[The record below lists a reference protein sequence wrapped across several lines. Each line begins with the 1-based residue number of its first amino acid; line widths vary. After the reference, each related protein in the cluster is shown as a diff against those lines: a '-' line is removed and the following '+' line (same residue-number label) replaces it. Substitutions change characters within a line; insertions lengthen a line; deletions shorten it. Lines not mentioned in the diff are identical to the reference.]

1 MAKIKAVIFDIDN
14 TLIDFFKMKELSVE
28 DAIYAMI
35 ATGLKKSHDEIWDAI
50 DKIYQKHGI
59 EYQNVFNDVLKQ
71 FEGKV
76 DNKKLG
82 AAISAY
88 RKVRVGHI
96 MPYANVIPTLIALTK
111 RGYKLG
117 VISDAPSLQM
127 WIRLCDMGLEHF
139 FDFVIASEDEGELKP
154 SPLPFKRAIEI
165 LKLKPEEII
174 MVGDNMHRDV
184 AGAKNIGMV
193 SVLAKYGQSVKRIVG
208 IEPRNSIENA
218 KPDYEINDVKELL
231 EVLK

>member
-14 TLIDFFKMKELSVE
+14 TLIDFFKMKELAVE
-28 DAIYAMI
+28 EAIYAMI
-35 ATGLKKSHDEIWDAI
+35 ASGLKKSHDEIWNAI
-50 DKIYQKHGI
+50 DIVYQKHGV
-59 EYQNVFNDVLKQ
+59 EYQNIFNDVLKQ

-88 RKVRVGHI
+88 RRVKTGHI

-139 FDFVIASEDEGELKP
+139 FDFVIASEEEGALKP
-154 SPLPFKRAIEI
+154 SPLPFKKAIEI
-165 LKLKPEEII
+165 LKMKPDEIM
-174 MVGDNMHRDV
+174 MVGDNTHRDV
-184 AGAKNIGMV
+184 SGAKNMGMI
-193 SVLAKYGQSVKRIVG
+193 STLAKYGQLGKRIVG
-208 IEPRNSIENA
+208 IPSFPANDKV
-218 KPDYEINDVKELL
+218 KPDYEIMDIKELL
-231 EVLK
+231 EILR

>member
-14 TLIDFFKMKELSVE
+14 TLVDFYKMKELAVE
-28 DAIYAMI
+28 EAIYAMI
-35 ATGLKKSHDEIWDAI
+35 AAGLKKSHDEIWNAI
-50 DKIYQKHGI
+50 DKSYQKHGI
-59 EYQNVFNDVLKQ
+59 EYQNIFNEVLEQ

-88 RKVRVGHI
+88 RRVKTGHI
-96 MPYANVIPTLIALTK
+96 LPYANAIPTLIKLIK

-139 FDFVIASEDEGELKP
+139 FDFVIAAEEAGEMKP
-154 SPLPFKRAIEI
+154 SPLPFKKAIEI
-165 LKLKPEEII
+165 LKLEPKEIVMIGDSMYKDI
-174 MVGDNMHRDV
+174 M
-184 AGAKNIGMV
+184 GAKNIGMV
-193 SVLAKYGQSVKRIVG
+193 SVLAKYGQLGKKVVG
-208 IEPRNSIENA
+208 IQPYPKTENV
-218 KPDYEINDVKELL
+218 KPDYEINDIKELL
-231 EVLK
+231 EILK

>member
-35 ATGLKKSHDEIWDAI
+35 AAGLKKSHDEIWDAV
-50 DKIYQKHGI
+50 DKSYQKHGI

-88 RKVRVGHI
+88 RKVRMGHLT
-96 MPYANVIPTLIALTK
+96 PYANVIPTLIELTK

-127 WIRLCDMGLEHF
+127 WIRLCDMRLEHF

-154 SPLPFKRAIEI
+154 SPLPFKRAIEL
-165 LKLKPEEII
+165 LKMKPEEII
-174 MVGDNMHRDV
+174 MVGDNIHRDV

-193 SVLAKYGQSVKRIVG
+193 SVLAKYGQLDKRMVG
-208 IEPRNSIENA
+208 VEPHNSIEKA
-218 KPDYEINDVKELL
+218 KPDYEIKDIKELL
-231 EVLK
+231 EILK

>member
-1 MAKIKAVIFDIDN
+1 MGKIKAVIFDIDN
-14 TLIDFFKMKELSVE
+14 TLIDFYKMKELSVE

-35 ATGLKKSHDEIWDAI
+35 AAGLKKSHDEVWNAI
-50 DKIYQKHGI
+50 DKIYKEYGV
-59 EYQNVFNDVLKQ
+59 EYQNVFNEVLRQ

-88 RKVRVGHI
+88 RKVRTGHLA
-96 MPYANVIPTLIALTK
+96 PYANTVPTLIELLK

-127 WIRLCDMGLEHF
+127 WIRLCDMKLEHF

-154 SPLPFKRAIEI
+154 SPLPFKKAIGI
-165 LKLKPEEII
+165 LKLKPEEIM
-174 MVGDNMHRDV
+174 MVGDNIGRDIV
-184 AGAKNIGMV
+184 GAKNTGMV
-193 SVLAKYGQSVKRIVG
+193 SVFARYGQLDKRIVG
-208 IEPRNSIENA
+208 IELRNSSEKI
-218 KPDYEINDVKELL
+218 KPDHEIDDIKELL
-231 EVLK
+231 EILK

>member
-14 TLIDFFKMKELSVE
+14 TLVDFYKMKELAIE
-28 DAIYAMI
+28 EAIYAMI
-35 ATGLKKSHDEIWDAI
+35 AAGLKKSHDEIWNAI
-50 DKIYQKHGI
+50 DKIYRKQGV
-59 EYQNVFNDVLKQ
+59 EYQTIFNDVLKQ
-71 FEGKV
+71 FDGKV

-88 RKVRVGHI
+88 RRVKTGHI
-96 MPYANVIPTLIALTK
+96 MPYANVIPTLIELTK

-139 FDFVIASEDEGELKP
+139 FDFVIAAEEEGELKP
-154 SPLPFKRAIEI
+154 SPLPFRKAIEL
-165 LKLKPEEII
+165 LKLKPEEILMI
-174 MVGDNMHRDV
+174 GDSIYKDI

-193 SVLAKYGQSVKRIVG
+193 SVLAKYGLLGKRVVG
-208 IEPRNSIENA
+208 IQPYPANDKV
-218 KPDYEINDVKELL
+218 KPDYEISDIKELL
-231 EVLK
+231 EILK